1 MTDWRIEF
9 MKKNEFDYVWTDKK
23 RSLFGLPLTFTRYY
37 LTETKFITRTGFL
50 NIDEDE
56 IDLYKIIDKKVKYP
70 FFQRLVNCGT
80 IIIYSKDAD
89 TPSKEVHCVKNVR
102 KVSELIDKYLNIMRD
117 RYGIRGRDML
127 GLHPGHD
134 NDDGYSDDQDHDS
147 DGDY

>member
-1 MTDWRIEF
+1 
-9 MKKNEFDYVWTDKK
+9 MKKNAFEYVWTDKK

-56 IDLYKIIDKKVKYP
+56 IDLYKITDKKVKYP
-70 FFQRLVNCGT
+70 FFQRLFNCGT
-80 IIIYSKDAD
+80 IIIYSRDAD

-117 RYGIRGRDML
+117 KYGIRGRDMIASMY
-127 GLHPGHD
+127 
-134 NDDGYSDDQDHDS
+134 NDHDHDDFDDAGDH

>member
-1 MTDWRIEF
+1 
-9 MKKNEFDYVWTDKK
+9 MKKNAFDYVWTDKK

-37 LTETKFITRTGFL
+37 LTETKFITRTGFF

-56 IDLYKIIDKKVKYP
+56 IDLYKITDKKVKYS
-70 FFQRLVNCGT
+70 FFQRLFNCGT
-80 IIIYSKDAD
+80 IIIYSRDAD

-117 RYGIRGRDML
+117 KYGIRGRDMMSM
-127 GLHPGHD
+127 HS
-134 NDDGYSDDQDHDS
+134 NCDHDDDFDDTQYH